1 MSSPTASNGSASTV
15 SSTAHSQYQDRLI
28 SKEIFITPRS
38 NPQAKPDGKRTLTHP
53 SQPTA
58 AKSAHA
64 HRSPQ
69 TTRSSLTAVVRS
81 LAPALSCPVLFC
93 SSLNLQNHPP
103 VAFSLTKYLLLPGGR
118 TAWSCTVTV
127 GSQTV
132 HARFWYDGQYVN
144 NAREDAAERALQC
157 FGQLPTPAGP
167 QPAHLQQLQQRH
179 YGAVSS

>member
-1 MSSPTASNGSASTV
+1 MS
-15 SSTAHSQYQDRLI
+15 HFCL
-28 SKEIFITPRS
+28 
-38 NPQAKPDGKRTLTHP
+38 L
-53 SQPTA
+53 
-58 AKSAHA
+58 
-64 HRSPQ
+64 
-69 TTRSSLTAVVRS
+69 AVAC
-81 LAPALSCPVLFC
+81 L
-93 SSLNLQNHPP
+93 
-103 VAFSLTKYLLLPGGR
+103 LTKTFWLFPGGR

>member
-1 MSSPTASNGSASTV
+1 M
-15 SSTAHSQYQDRLI
+15 
-28 SKEIFITPRS
+28 
-38 NPQAKPDGKRTLTHP
+38 
-53 SQPTA
+53 
-58 AKSAHA
+58 
-64 HRSPQ
+64 
-69 TTRSSLTAVVRS
+69 VRS
-81 LAPALSCPVLFC
+81 FRAPAPCSFLLELSNVILAACRLVTNETLVL
-93 SSLNLQNHPP
+93 
-103 VAFSLTKYLLLPGGR
+103 TGGR

>member
-1 MSSPTASNGSASTV
+1 MSSPTASNGSASTA
-15 SSTAHSQYQDRLI
+15 SSTAQSQYQDRLI
-28 SKEIFITPRS
+28 S
-38 NPQAKPDGKRTLTHP
+38 
-53 SQPTA
+53 
-58 AKSAHA
+58 
-64 HRSPQ
+64 
-69 TTRSSLTAVVRS
+69 
-81 LAPALSCPVLFC
+81 
-93 SSLNLQNHPP
+93 
-103 VAFSLTKYLLLPGGR
+103 GR

>member
-1 MSSPTASNGSASTV
+1 MSSPTVSNGSASTI
-15 SSTAHSQYQDRLI
+15 SSTAQSQYQDRLI
-28 SKEIFITPRS
+28 SKSHPTPKILARRS
-38 NPQAKPDGKRTLTHP
+38 PKLTTHPSLLPP
-53 SQPTA
+53 SQPT
-58 AKSAHA
+58 H
-64 HRSPQ
+64 
-69 TTRSSLTAVVRS
+69 TAISDRRGS
-81 LAPALSCPVLFC
+81 FLP
-93 SSLNLQNHPP
+93 
-103 VAFSLTKYLLLPGGR
+103 LLLLFPVDIDFEYACANCNCSGGR